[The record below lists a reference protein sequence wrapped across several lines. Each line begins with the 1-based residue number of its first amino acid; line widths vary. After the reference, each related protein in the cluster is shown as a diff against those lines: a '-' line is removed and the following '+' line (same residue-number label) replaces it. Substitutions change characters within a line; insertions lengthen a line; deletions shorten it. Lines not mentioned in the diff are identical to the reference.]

1 MKRVWIVLAVMSVM
15 VCSTIPATAAGN
27 RNSPCAISP
36 KQPVVAS
43 LAGLNGRLGG
53 TRASWDEMY
62 GSAVAS
68 PSASVPPDAPSY
80 VWKGCG
86 SQSGGLF
93 VVDRAVW
100 IYLQPHRPENTAGTS
115 MSEPDDANWT
125 VEEALKIARKLAP
138 ADAVLETPQETPGG
152 NTILF
157 GTSALLEANASWDV
171 YGAAKVA
178 GPPGEFE
185 IRLSLDS
192 AGEVYAI
199 DVALRG
205 YTID

>member
-1 MKRVWIVLAVMSVM
+1 
-15 VCSTIPATAAGN
+15 
-27 RNSPCAISP
+27 
-36 KQPVVAS
+36 
-43 LAGLNGRLGG
+43 
-53 TRASWDEMY
+53 
-62 GSAVAS
+62 
-68 PSASVPPDAPSY
+68 
-80 VWKGCG
+80 
-86 SQSGGLF
+86 
-93 VVDRAVW
+93 
-100 IYLQPHRPENTAGTS
+100 

>member
-1 MKRVWIVLAVMSVM
+1 
-15 VCSTIPATAAGN
+15 
-27 RNSPCAISP
+27 
-36 KQPVVAS
+36 
-43 LAGLNGRLGG
+43 
-53 TRASWDEMY
+53 
-62 GSAVAS
+62 
-68 PSASVPPDAPSY
+68 
-80 VWKGCG
+80 
-86 SQSGGLF
+86 
-93 VVDRAVW
+93 
-100 IYLQPHRPENTAGTS
+100 

-125 VEEALKIARKLAP
+125 VEEALKIVRKLAP

-157 GTSALLEANASWDV
+157 GTSALLEVNVSWDV

-178 GPPGEFE
+178 GPPGKFE